1 MTKPSLIAAD
11 WGSTNFRMFLYDD
24 QGQVIERHTS
34 NIGLKNLGVLSFEQA
49 LSSVMKDAFDQP
61 ELPILLSGM
70 VGSRQGWIEAP
81 YEPCP
86 ADLKTLS
93 AHLVR
98 APSDRLDVHIIP
110 GLFAESPGTGLLNV
124 MRGEETQIFGL
135 LSQQK
140 RDGFFVLP
148 GTHSKWAL
156 IKGEQVQ
163 SFSTHMTGE
172 MFQVLKAHSILGL
185 LMENDQDSDEVF
197 LKGVERGM
205 YNRAFLSLI
214 FSVRSEALF
223 DNIKPEHLSTYLSG
237 LLIGA
242 EVVAELER
250 HGHSPVCLIGDGLLI
265 GLYEKALAFAGFKE
279 VTRIDGIVAA
289 EAGLWAVHA
298 LRTLYI

>member
-1 MTKPSLIAAD
+1 MSKASLIAAD
-11 WGSTNFRMFLYDD
+11 WGSTNFRMFLYDEA
-24 QGQVIERHTS
+24 GTVIERHTS

-49 LSSVMKDAFDQP
+49 LTSVMKGPFDRP
-61 ELPILLSGM
+61 DLPILLSGM

-81 YEPCP
+81 YSSCP
-86 ADLKTLS
+86 ADLQTLS

-98 APSDRLDVHIIP
+98 APSEKLDVHIVP
-110 GLFAESPGTGLLNV
+110 GLYAETPGTGLLNV

-135 LSQQK
+135 LEKQK

-156 IKGEQVQ
+156 IKNQKVE

-185 LMENDQDSDEVF
+185 LMQNDADSDEVF

-205 YNRAFLSLI
+205 YNRAFLSVI
-214 FSVRSEALF
+214 FSVRTEALF
-223 DNIKPEHLSTYLSG
+223 GNIKPEHLSVYLSG
-237 LLIGA
+237 ILIGA

-250 HGHSPVCLIGDGLLI
+250 HGHSPVCLIGDGLLLT
-265 GLYEKALAFAGFKE
+265 LYEKALAFAGFKD
-279 VTRIDGIVAA
+279 VTRIDGIAAA
-289 EAGLWAVHA
+289 EAGLWAIHA
-298 LRTLYI
+298 LRTLYL